1 MKFNERLLKLRKE
14 NALSQ
19 EELGE
24 KLNVTRQTV
33 SKWELGETTP
43 EMEKLIEMAKLFN
56 VSTDELIK
64 ESDDKEDAKY
74 EIKKDKTANG
84 NNKAIIIIL
93 VVLLIALLGF
103 LGFKIVSSIGGFF
116 TNTFGMISSIRDIDL
131 NDVENS
137 IKDNVGN
144 IGNIGQKLEDL
155 ENLMTQ
161 NSKYKNSYTGIVS
174 QTKAINAVKEVIKDN
189 SSSNRKITV
198 SYKEEVITEI
208 QRMTELTKE
217 LDKEEYLI
225 TLDYDEN
232 GYISQLNIADV

>member
-137 IKDNVGN
+137 IKNNVGN

-189 SSSNRKITV
+189 SSSERKITV

>member
-137 IKDNVGN
+137 IKNNVGN